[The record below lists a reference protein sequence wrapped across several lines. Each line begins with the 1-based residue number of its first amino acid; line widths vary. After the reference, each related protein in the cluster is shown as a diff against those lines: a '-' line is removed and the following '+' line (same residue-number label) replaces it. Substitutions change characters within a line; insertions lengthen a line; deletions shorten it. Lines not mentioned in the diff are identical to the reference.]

1 MKLYQMRQEEASM
14 ISSGTLTRT
23 SMGRRKANTDK
34 VPTNLSPSVL
44 MTYLRTLTSTART
57 DMPVTEDTLMNTP
70 GPTADIKDTFKVVL
84 EPGLSMICLMILREC
99 LLLTDTPNRLKTSFM
114 VHRNSTVEQ

>member
-1 MKLYQMRQEEASM
+1 MKLYQMRQEEESM
-14 ISSGTLTRT
+14 ISSGTLTGT
-23 SMGRRKANTDK
+23 SMGRRKANTDR

-57 DMPVTEDTLMNTP
+57 GTPDTEDTLMNTP

-84 EPGLSMICLMILREC
+84 EPGLSMICLMISREC
-99 LLLTDTPNRLKTSFM
+99 LLLTDTPNRLKTGFM
-114 VHRNSTVEQ
+114 VRRNSTVEQ

>member
-14 ISSGTLTRT
+14 ISSGTLTHT

-57 DMPVTEDTLMNTP
+57 DTPVTEDTLMNTP

-114 VHRNSTVEQ
+114 VRRNSTVEQ